1 MTKARR
7 KTLLP
12 LLSDALFPL
21 LLAVAGGILVKES
34 LRITAKHKPAN
45 WLAGP
50 SGFMMIIGSL
60 LLVFTAIECA
70 QIIMRVVK
78 TERQP
83 IHAPVSEAEEAHPK
97 DSSATITAEDIMTYQ
112 TGEEEQTV
120 EERKRSGLRML
131 ISFGLLVLYALLVK
145 TLGFTIASTVYLI
158 ANLFALKNSWKVSI
172 ITTIV
177 VFSLLYFGAPAMSLS
192 LPRGVFGF

>member
-78 TERQP
+78 TERRR
-83 IHAPVSEAEEAHPK
+83 IHAPVPVAEQAHPK
-97 DSSATITAEDIMTYQ
+97 DSSAAITAKDIMTYQ

-120 EERKRSGLRML
+120 EERKRSSLRML
-131 ISFGLLVLYALLVK
+131 ISFGLLVFYALLVK
-145 TLGFTIASTVYLI
+145 ILGFTLASTVYII

-192 LPRGVFGF
+192 LPRGMFGF

>member
-60 LLVFTAIECA
+60 LLVFTDIECA

-78 TERQP
+78 TERRP
-83 IHAPVSEAEEAHPK
+83 IHAPVSAAEEAHPK
-97 DSSATITAEDIMTYQ
+97 DSSATITAEDIMTYK